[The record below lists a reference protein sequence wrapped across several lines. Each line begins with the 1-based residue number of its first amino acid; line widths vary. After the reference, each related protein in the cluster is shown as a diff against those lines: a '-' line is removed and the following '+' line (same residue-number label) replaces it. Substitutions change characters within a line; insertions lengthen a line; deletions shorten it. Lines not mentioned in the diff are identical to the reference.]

1 MFIIIVT
8 QEKVSLSRNRAHHI
22 FQTIGVLYA
31 VKKSKKR
38 QSEERTRSLIK
49 HFQYFLLIKIGQ
61 LIFLP
66 LFTTE
71 HQQKITFQHRT
82 FSTVEINLGYKR
94 ALIEEFPLFEFVM
107 FFKATID
114 RLLYF

>member
-1 MFIIIVT
+1 M
-8 QEKVSLSRNRAHHI
+8 
-22 FQTIGVLYA
+22 
-31 VKKSKKR
+31 KKSKKR
-38 QSEERTRSLIK
+38 LSEERTRSLIK
-49 HFQYFLLIKIGQ
+49 HFQYFLLIKVGQ

-94 ALIEEFPLFEFVM
+94 ALIEEFPSLS
-107 FFKATID
+107 
-114 RLLYF
+114 LLCSLKLQ